1 MMIWIELVIIA
12 LAILMEGFFSGS
24 ETALVSCNRMKI
36 RHRVEKGRA
45 GARILWSMLQ
55 DPHRILATMLVGTN
69 ICVVTATIIAT
80 DLCLKVFQERGSLVA
95 MLIMTPLV
103 LCFGEMIPKAVFRI
117 YSDRILVVTAPLLA
131 VLQKILMP
139 VVVILEWLSGII
151 IRGFG
156 LKQGKRNPFMS
167 KEDIELLVQQITSE
181 GVLEMSEQEAI
192 HQIFDFRYIRV
203 GDIMMTLQKVVSID
217 YNDNRDTIIEKARK
231 YGFTRFPVLE
241 NRRVKGILNIFD
253 IYYNE
258 GNWCDFIRP
267 VRKVYPNQRI
277 TELFMKMKRDKEL
290 MTVVIR
296 NEKMVGIVTLQ
307 DIIDEIELT

>member
-217 YNDNRDTIIEKARK
+217 YNDGSDAIIERARK
-231 YGFTRFPVLE
+231 YGFTRYPVLE

-258 GNWCDFIRP
+258 GNWHDFIRP

-277 TELFMKMKRDKEL
+277 AGLFMKMKRNKEL
-290 MTVVIR
+290 MAVVIR
-296 NEKMVGIVTLQ
+296 NEKMVGIATLQ
-307 DIIDEIELT
+307 DIIDEIELI